1 MNTRIQHPASSTQHR
16 VSGFTLMEMILVL
29 GIIGLLVGAGIY
41 SMGDVLGSGKKKRAL
56 ADLTTL
62 STALSNYEM
71 SNGVLPST
79 EQGIPALVEK
89 PSGRPQPQSW
99 SPVMKKVILD
109 PWKNPYNYRR
119 PAQKDKGPFDV
130 WSSGPD
136 GISGNEDDI
145 GNWDL

>member
-1 MNTRIQHPASSTQHR
+1 MKTRIPRTSIVRPSA
-16 VSGFTLMEMILVL
+16 FTLMEMILVL

-41 SMGDVLGSGKKKRAL
+41 SMGDVLGSGKKKRAS

-62 STALSNYEM
+62 ATAFSNYEM

-79 EQGIPALVEK
+79 EQGVMALVEK

-99 SPVMKKVILD
+99 SPVMKKLILD

-136 GISGNEDDI
+136 GISGNADDI